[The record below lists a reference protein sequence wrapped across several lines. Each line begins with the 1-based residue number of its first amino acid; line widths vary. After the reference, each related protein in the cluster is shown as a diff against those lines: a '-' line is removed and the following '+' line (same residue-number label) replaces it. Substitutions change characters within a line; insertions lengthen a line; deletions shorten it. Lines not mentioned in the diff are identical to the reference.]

1 MHFLNER
8 QKLSANLFQIYTDG
22 KIFCKFFQIFLS
34 HLLSVGGVGLVLL
47 AYLKF
52 FRLFCVKKLENLEI
66 HLKGLLW
73 VSTKWL

>member
-1 MHFLNER
+1 MRICFKFTRTE
-8 QKLSANLFQIYTDG
+8 KFFAN
-22 KIFCKFFQIFLS
+22 FCKFSYLIYFL
-34 HLLSVGGVGLVLL
+34 LGGGGLVLL